1 MKTCKLCSQTLP
13 KEDFYP
19 NNGTCKPCKRQKE
32 RQIRID
38 NPTRFRQY
46 DINRKK
52 TVKSTPPKIV
62 PDIIIENKVISD
74 SVKSAILK
82 NDLLS
87 KCRARIEHEKNGA
100 KNND

>member
-19 NNGTCKPCKRQKE
+19 NNAICKPCKRQKE
-32 RQIRID
+32 KQIRID
-38 NPTRFRQY
+38 NPARYKQY

-62 PDIIIENKVISD
+62 PDIIIENEMISEN
-74 SVKSAILK
+74 SKSARLK
-82 NDLLS
+82 SDLLNR
-87 KCRARIEHEKNGA
+87 CRTRIEHEKNGV